1 MAVNNSRRRPLEGG
15 YQCEFVEKPK
25 ELQSECFICLCILCE
40 PYTPDCCGNKFCRT
54 CIKRV
59 EDDNR
64 PCPLCNIAFTSVPDR
79 QLERQLNERK
89 VYCKN
94 TDKGCNWIG
103 ELRKLKQ
110 HLNPGAHLDSVQ
122 QICDFQEIQC
132 LRCRQYVE
140 RKKLNIPC
148 PHLPSEPCPYKYA
161 GCTFK
166 KSKPELEAHLQQNV
180 AYHATLAARKTEAL
194 DADIKIIRAEL
205 QAKKQRSQILSQE
218 LETLKQTSRII
229 QGVLAIFLAILLVF
243 VAVNYHQNEA
253 GLQSKHVPV
262 VQDFES
268 DTYELCSETPG
279 MDDKLHVSVVCTEN
293 GGKVVQ
299 KLDQKLRLLNKTTA
313 ALEKSTR
320 LMSDNIIELNAKTDA
335 IETATWKL
343 NTTVKQLDQ
352 EMKVLEQ
359 FTHSIS
365 GSTKTTFQ
373 KTTTRQEQE
382 RSKNKPRSMPP
393 QESPYLTLPV
403 HLTLTNFGEYRDNG
417 SVWHSLPFFTR
428 EGHKLILTVDLNGE
442 DTMGHKYTELNI
454 KLLSKEK
461 YVDDLPHDANFT
473 VELSYNTTVL
483 GQDLIFLQTETV
495 VVSCLR
501 PSYTKYIRDRSNLV
515 VDRLQLTV
523 SAALVPHD
531 NGWSGWITTICKLLI
546 FLVANYFMAVTT
558 MRSIFWGKFPVF
570 IRIFFVIFF
579 FSPPMVANFMI
590 YMDYASIGYLV
601 LFVYTVFVCILGSL
615 GNSQN

>member
-1 MAVNNSRRRPLEGG
+1 M
-15 YQCEFVEKPK
+15 
-25 ELQSECFICLCILCE
+25 
-40 PYTPDCCGNKFCRT
+40 
-54 CIKRV
+54 
-59 EDDNR
+59 
-64 PCPLCNIAFTSVPDR
+64 
-79 QLERQLNERK
+79 NERK

-103 ELRKLKQ
+103 ELRQLKQ

-132 LRCRQYVE
+132 LRCQQYVE

-194 DADIKIIRAEL
+194 DADIKTIRAEL
-205 QAKKQRSQILSQE
+205 QATKERSQILSQE
-218 LETLKQTSRII
+218 LETSKQTSRII

-243 VAVNYHQNEA
+243 VAVNYYQNQA

-262 VQDFES
+262 VQVFE
-268 DTYELCSETPG
+268 SETPG
-279 MDDKLHVSVVCTEN
+279 MDDKLSEVCTEN
-293 GGKVVQ
+293 EGEVFQ
-299 KLDQKLRLLNKTTA
+299 KLDQKVRLLNKTTA

-320 LMSDNIIELNAKTDA
+320 LMSDNIIELNAKTDT

-343 NTTVKQLDQ
+343 NTTVKQLGR

-365 GSTKTTFQ
+365 GSTKTIFR

-382 RSKNKPRSMPP
+382 ISENKPRSMPP
-393 QESPYLTLPV
+393 QELPYLTLPV
-403 HLTLTNFGEYRDNG
+403 HLTLTSFGKYRDNG

-461 YVDDLPHDANFT
+461 FVDDLPHEANFT

-483 GQDLIFLQTETV
+483 GQDLIFPKTETV
-495 VVSCLR
+495 LVSCLR
-501 PSYTKYIRDRSNLV
+501 PSHMEYIRDRSNLV

-523 SAALVPHD
+523 SAALVPHN
-531 NGWSGWITTICKLLI
+531 NGWSGWITIICKLFI
-546 FLVANYFMAVTT
+546 FLVANFYMAVLT
-558 MRSIFWGKFPVF
+558 IYILFWENKSLFTISVA
-570 IRIFFVIFF
+570 IVCI
-579 FSPPMVANFMI
+579 SPPMVANFMI
-590 YMDYASIGYLV
+590 YMDYVSIGYLV
-601 LFVYTVFVCILGSL
+601 LFVYTVLICILGKL
-615 GNSQN
+615 GNRPNQPRT